1 MVATR
6 KSAARV
12 NGDGGK
18 RGRAQFVEFSARN
31 ATIKPWTP
39 LYAPVPFIRIRPLYS
54 IRFVDSIPLFDSAM
68 AAADD
73 AHQARGANPM
83 RLHRIAR
90 IPWQWA
96 IKGGN
101 WAGATSVD
109 HPRLHNFRAALS
121 GDSLTRLTPKLA
133 REHA

>member
-1 MVATR
+1 MATGA
-6 KSAARV
+6 K
-12 NGDGGK
+12 GDGRSLSSFPPEMQRSSHGH
-18 RGRAQFVEFSARN
+18 RYMLQS
-31 ATIKPWTP
+31 P
-39 LYAPVPFIRIRPLYS
+39 LFDSIRIRPLYS